1 MHISTNLNSLAKMKL
16 KNSSVGLDS
25 SAPPSNE
32 VAGVKSADNRSRV
45 QSGNRLSGGNGN
57 MTKA

>member
-1 MHISTNLNSLAKMKL
+1 MK
-16 KNSSVGLDS
+16 NNANGLDS
-25 SAPPSNE
+25 SAPPSTE
-32 VAGVKSADNRSRV
+32 VAGVKSADNRSRA